1 VFAEHLG
8 EEIDKKVC
16 LECQRQFTGI
26 VAACPHDGTTL
37 VTLARD
43 PMIGTCLM
51 GKYDIIDVIGHGGMG
66 VVYKGRQVLM
76 ERIVAIKM
84 LQSQHIADSMSVK
97 RFHQEGKASSKL
109 NHPHV
114 ITVYDFGVTP
124 SSGQPFIVMD
134 FLLGVSLADLIKSE
148 GQIGVERSIKIL
160 CQSTDALDH
169 AHRMGVIHRDLK
181 PSNIMLIDY
190 EDEKDYVKVVDF
202 GVAKLITAGGEQ
214 QKLTQMGEVCG
225 SPVYMSPEQVQG
237 LELDNRSDIYSMGVV
252 IYETLTGRLPILGK
266 TMVETMS
273 KHITEMPPRFN
284 EIRPDLYI
292 PERLEAVVFKALSKD
307 PADRHQTMAELTRD
321 LDTAIPKAG
330 KSQVLRTDFPTM
342 PDLTGKK
349 EVGGS
354 PLARMTLVHWL
365 VVAAAFAAILGLWM
379 MAALNKPVAKAEIP
393 VATPAPGSAAVAP
406 VGGSTTAA
414 TASSPSSPPGAATA
428 GPTATISTTGAT
440 TAAVSSNPP
449 SPPTGA
455 HPGSIS
461 AKPVNPPSSVASSSA
476 APPSKVSSSESSP
489 GSESSVKK
497 IKVRPSAPPK
507 VAHKPRVHKVV
518 AEDSDEAVPS
528 GNSGSAAAFA
538 RRAAAS
544 ASADPFERLKK
555 SRGY

>member
-1 VFAEHLG
+1 MFAEHLG
-8 EEIDKKVC
+8 EDIDKKVC

-97 RFHQEGKASSKL
+97 RFHQEGKASSKF
-109 NHPHV
+109 NHPHI

-134 FLLGVSLADLIKSE
+134 YLSGIALSDLIKNE
-148 GQIGVERSIKIL
+148 GHLGVERSIKIL

-237 LELDNRSDIYSMGVV
+237 LDLDNRSDIYSMGVV

-284 EIRPDLYI
+284 DIRPDLYI
-292 PERLEAVVFKALSKD
+292 PERLEAVVFKAMAKS

-321 LDTAIPKAG
+321 LETAIPRAG
-330 KSQVLRTDFPTM
+330 KSQVLRADFPTM
-342 PDLTGKK
+342 PDLSEKKK
-349 EVGGS
+349 EKVSLVSKMGLMHWVLVAACVLLTAGLVLMAVFTAKKPPGTATVAPASTPTASVAPGS
-354 PLARMTLVHWL
+354 VPSVAPSATPANPMLKAVNTSTPGANSAQGTAAVEEKGKTASVEAPPVAPAKKDTARVKQK
-365 VVAAAFAAILGLWM
+365 VAAAPRLSR
-379 MAALNKPVAKAEIP
+379 KPKHHSDAGGGDESP
-393 VATPAPGSAAVAP
+393 V
-406 VGGSTTAA
+406 
-414 TASSPSSPPGAATA
+414 
-428 GPTATISTTGAT
+428 
-440 TAAVSSNPP
+440 
-449 SPPTGA
+449 
-455 HPGSIS
+455 
-461 AKPVNPPSSVASSSA
+461 
-476 APPSKVSSSESSP
+476 
-489 GSESSVKK
+489 
-497 IKVRPSAPPK
+497 
-507 VAHKPRVHKVV
+507 
-518 AEDSDEAVPS
+518 
-528 GNSGSAAAFA
+528 GNSGSAAAYA
-538 RRAAAS
+538 RQNPS
-544 ASADPFERLKK
+544 AVANPFNNLIK
-555 SRGY
+555 SRSY

>member
-8 EEIDKKVC
+8 EDIDKKVC

-124 SSGQPFIVMD
+124 TSGQPFIVMD
-134 FLLGVSLADLIKSE
+134 FLLGVSLADLIKAE
-148 GQIGVERSIKIL
+148 NQVGVERSIKIL

-237 LELDNRSDIYSMGVV
+237 LDLDNRSDIYSMGVV

-273 KHITEMPPRFN
+273 KHITEMPPRFG

-292 PERLEAVVFKALSKD
+292 PERLEAVVFKAMAKD
-307 PADRHQTMAELTRD
+307 PAERHQTMAELTRD
-321 LDTAIPKAG
+321 LDTAIPRAG
-330 KSQVLRTDFPTM
+330 KSQIMRTDFPTM
-342 PDLTGKK
+342 PDLSPKTEGGQSLMSRLTMMHWVVIISTSVLVI
-349 EVGGS
+349 VGLV
-354 PLARMTLVHWL
+354 LAT
-365 VVAAAFAAILGLWM
+365 AFNSSRPAVQTSVPGGLNG
-379 MAALNKPVAKAEIP
+379 LNRPGVPSTAVTTP
-393 VATPAPGSAAVAP
+393 PATSTTTAPGK
-406 VGGSTTAA
+406 STTAA
-414 TASSPSSPPGAATA
+414 SITSHSATGDANASTN
-428 GPTATISTTGAT
+428 I
-440 TAAVSSNPP
+440 
-449 SPPTGA
+449 
-455 HPGSIS
+455 PGSTNS
-461 AKPVNPPSSVASSSA
+461 RQDTSSA
-476 APPSKVSSSESSP
+476 AASTPPGVATKDDGKGDKDLP
-489 GSESSVKK
+489 RQK
-497 IKVRPSAPPK
+497 PK
-507 VAHKPRVHKVV
+507 VASVQKEHHKPKHKAV
-518 AEDSDEAVPS
+518 AEASDEVPS
-528 GNSGSAAAFA
+528 SNSGSAAAYA
-538 RRAAAS
+538 RRNAAAT
-544 ASADPFERLKK
+544 ASDPFKSLLK

>member
-1 VFAEHLG
+1 MFAEHLG
-8 EEIDKKVC
+8 EDIDKKVC

-76 ERIVAIKM
+76 ERVVAIKM

-124 SSGQPFIVMD
+124 TTGQPFIVMD
-134 FLLGVSLADLIKSE
+134 FLHGISLADLIKNE
-148 GQIGVERSIKIL
+148 NQVGVERSIKIL

-292 PERLEAVVFKALSKD
+292 PERLEAVVFKALAKN

-321 LDTAIPKAG
+321 LDTAIPRAG

-342 PDLTGKK
+342 PDLSGKAEK
-349 EVGGS
+349 GGNLLS
-354 PLARMTLVHWL
+354 RMSLMHWVIVSAAVLLVIGL
-365 VVAAAFAAILGLWM
+365 GVVAALNSKPAAKTSLPNVNST
-379 MAALNKPVAKAEIP
+379 AA
-393 VATPAPGSAAVAP
+393 ATTTSTGTTASTSTTTPPAPTSANKVPPTATTATTPNPGAATTTTSSPSSTSPANPPKVAVSSEPPKPKPKPPAPPRVAHKPKRVAAP
-406 VGGSTTAA
+406 VVEEDVPHSGAAAAAARRNAA
-414 TASSPSSPPGAATA
+414 TASS
-428 GPTATISTTGAT
+428 
-440 TAAVSSNPP
+440 
-449 SPPTGA
+449 
-455 HPGSIS
+455 
-461 AKPVNPPSSVASSSA
+461 
-476 APPSKVSSSESSP
+476 
-489 GSESSVKK
+489 
-497 IKVRPSAPPK
+497 
-507 VAHKPRVHKVV
+507 
-518 AEDSDEAVPS
+518 
-528 GNSGSAAAFA
+528 
-538 RRAAAS
+538 
-544 ASADPFERLKK
+544 DPFKSLLR